1 MYSFGYTLLY
11 SATSQHRIH
20 AVIVALFLLIPTAA
34 DFLRGT
40 ILPWSYQAA
49 HRTITSALVVLLC
62 LTDVK
67 CQALSHVGSIHA
79 GHMRWTHRAGRCVV
93 YATIRRALCLAALRE
108 DLCTKD
114 ETCA

>member
-62 LTDVK
+62 LTDVR
-67 CQALSHVGSIHA
+67 CQAHVGSIHA
-79 GHMRWTHRAGRCVV
+79 GHMRWTHRLDRKKNPGQWSTMFV
-93 YATIRRALCLAALRE
+93 YSADGNFMLYS
-108 DLCTKD
+108 
-114 ETCA
+114 